1 MHAGWGGMSKA
12 TGKDVSPEL
21 KRIIENE
28 RDTQVGEKTSQQE
41 KYELIVQR
49 KQREIQCYLAATVLR
64 LDRVNLALKSRADFG
79 DQVDDY
85 YQRVTAFLVRDP

>member
-1 MHAGWGGMSKA
+1 MSSAK
-12 TGKDVSPEL
+12 GDDISPEL

-28 RDTQVGEKTSQQE
+28 TGAQVAAKTPQQQ

-64 LDRVNLALKSRADFG
+64 LDRVSLALKSRAEFEN
-79 DQVDDY
+79 QVDDY
-85 YQRVTAFLVRDP
+85 YERVTAFLLRDT

>member
-1 MHAGWGGMSKA
+1 MSKA

>member
-1 MHAGWGGMSKA
+1 MSSA
-12 TGKDVSPEL
+12 RGDDVSPEL

-28 RDTQVGEKTSQQE
+28 TDAQVAAKTPQQQ

-64 LDRVNLALKSRADFG
+64 LDRVNLALKSRAEFEN
-79 DQVDDY
+79 QVDDY
-85 YQRVTAFLVRDP
+85 YERVTAFLMRDS

>member
-1 MHAGWGGMSKA
+1 MSKA

-85 YQRVTAFLVRDP
+85 YRRVTAFLVRDP

>member
-1 MHAGWGGMSKA
+1 MHAGWGEMSKA

-21 KRIIENE
+21 KRIIGNE
-28 RDTQVGEKTSQQE
+28 RDTQAGATTSQQD

-64 LDRVNLALKSRADFG
+64 LDRVDLALKSRADFES
-79 DQVDDY
+79 QVDNY
-85 YQRVTAFLVRDP
+85 YERVTAFLVRDP